1 MLLQSGRHNERH
13 ITVAA
18 LEYILPRLPVG
29 LHVARQLAALGTG
42 VRAQLTLVRLLPRMG
57 SPVHGE
63 VAAVLEHL
71 AAVLA
76 RVVLSPSDQLLA
88 RLGIK
93 EGIDPALLDENLHR
107 AGLHLAGQLKPTGQ
121 QRQLS
126 Q

>member
-1 MLLQSGRHNERH
+1 MLLQRGRHNERH
-13 ITVAA
+13 ITIPA
-18 LEYILPRLPVG
+18 LEYILARLPVG
-29 LHVARQLAALGTG
+29 LHVTRQLAALGTG
-42 VRAQLTLVRLLPRMG
+42 VRAQLTLVRLLACMR

-71 AAVLA
+71 PAVLT
-76 RVVLSPSDQLLA
+76 RVVLPPTDQLLA
-88 RLGIK
+88 RLGIE
-93 EGIDPALLDENLHR
+93 EGIDPALLDQDLHR